1 MTPLVSPEL
10 DSYLLEVIPPRDAV
24 LSEVEGEAAA
34 RDIPIVGPAVAT
46 LLSLLASSIGAR
58 RVFEL
63 GSAIGYSTIFFARAV
78 GPGGEVFY
86 TDGSSENA
94 REAQDYL
101 TRAGVA
107 DRVTLRV
114 GDAIESL
121 RATAGEFDVVFID
134 IDKTGYPEAL
144 EAAAPRIRR
153 GGLLLAD
160 NVLWS
165 GRVVDPDTRDAST
178 EAIRE
183 FNRRL
188 FARPDFT
195 SVIVPLRDGV
205 AIARK
210 LP

>member
-10 DSYLLEVIPPRDAV
+10 DRYLVEVIPPRDAV
-24 LSEVEGEAAA
+24 LSEMEGEAAA

-58 RVFEL
+58 RIFEL

-86 TDGSSENA
+86 TDGSPENA

-121 RATAGEFDVVFID
+121 RATAGEFDAVFID
-134 IDKTGYPEAL
+134 IDKTGYPAAL